1 LEIKKIVVSLQH
13 KIIKDTYMLIT
24 REEALQRLKAT
35 KEAKRR
41 KIEILK
47 ERMIQKCKANTD
59 GEPLNVVFND

>member
-1 LEIKKIVVSLQH
+1 MEIKKIVVSLQH

>member
-1 LEIKKIVVSLQH
+1 MQH

>member
-13 KIIKDTYMLIT
+13 KIIKGTYMLIT